1 MKTMANVKFLP
12 NTTCSCCGS
21 ANLEQAFAMPN
32 FPQIGLYRDSPDD
45 SKFPRVDQALM
56 VCADCGHIQL
66 MNNVDPSFLYDET
79 FTHRTSNSASASAS
93 NTAFA
98 NYVKQLGN
106 GRRFKRIIEIGCND
120 AFLLRQLSEI
130 GDLAVGIDPVWR
142 GQESKFTE
150 GLEPELAKKITCVG
164 DFVENIDFETR
175 IGGKPDLIVSSF
187 VFEHIR
193 DPRAVLRALFDV
205 VDDDA
210 LFVIKVPGTDM
221 LLDNCRFDQLSH
233 QHYQQWT
240 LDSFRKTIESAGG
253 VYVAHT
259 VLYRIWGAIM
269 MAFKKGPGKGP
280 STSFR
285 RADINLV
292 RERKAI
298 FDAHLK
304 NAMLAVKAARPRK
317 VYGLGAAQNFPSLA
331 YFMGDNV
338 DFFECI
344 LDDNPARTGKYYP
357 GFPVQTRQPTKDM
370 DIENSSIMITGPDY
384 GRVLMRRASE
394 LNPEQ
399 IILPFASI

>member
-1 MKTMANVKFLP
+1 MAKAMYRP
-12 NTTCSCCGS
+12 QTECSCCGS

-32 FPQIGLYRDSPDD
+32 FPQIGLYRDTPDNT
-45 SKFPRVDQALM
+45 KFPPVDQALM

-66 MNNVDPSFLYDET
+66 HNNVDPSFLYDES

-98 NYVKQLGN
+98 NYVKSLAG

-120 AFLLRQLSEI
+120 AFLLRQLIEI
-130 GDLAVGIDPVWR
+130 GDTATGIDPVWR
-142 GQESKFTE
+142 GRESGFTE
-150 GLEPELAKKITCVG
+150 DLPTEMAGRVKCIG
-164 DFVENIDFETR
+164 DFVENVDFDTQL
-175 IGGKPDLIVSSF
+175 GGKPDLIVSSF

-193 DPRAVLRALFDV
+193 DPRSVLRRMFEI

-240 LDSFRKTIESAGG
+240 LDSFRRTIENAGG
-253 VYVAHT
+253 VYVAHS

-269 MAFKKGPGKGP
+269 MAFRKGPGKSEAP
-280 STSFR
+280 SFR

-298 FDAHLK
+298 FDAHLASAK
-304 NAMLAVKAARPRK
+304 KAVACARPRK

-331 YFMGDNV
+331 YFMGGDV
-338 DFFECI
+338 SFLECI

-357 GFPVQTRQPTKDM
+357 GFPVQTRQPKPDM
-370 DIENSSIMITGPDY
+370 DIENSAIMITGPDY

-399 IILPFASI
+399 IILPFAAI